1 MRAIHIGGA
10 MDENEIRT
18 DRRKLLAAALL
29 TGVATNVGPGAAA
42 AAPTPEAGDA
52 AKANDRRAHAVPA
65 PQFKFAFN
73 ISLTLGEVQWLRPT
87 NQGSTRGAV
96 YVTGGKVE
104 GPDIRGVVVPQSGA
118 DWPLQRP
125 DGVLDFDARYLLRTD
140 DGVVIYMQNRGY
152 RWGKPEVMA
161 ALSRRE
167 NVDPSAYYMRTTPR
181 FEVPDG
187 RYAWM
192 SRHVFVGVAEKTP
205 QGNSI
210 NYFMIV

>member
-1 MRAIHIGGA
+1 MQ
-10 MDENEIRT
+10 T

-29 TGVATNVGPGAAA
+29 TGVTANVAPGAAA
-42 AAPTPEAGDA
+42 AAGTAESGEA
-52 AKANDRRAHAVPA
+52 AKANAPRSRAVPV

-73 ISLTLGEVQWLRPT
+73 ISLTLGDVLWLRPT

-152 RWGKPEVMA
+152 RWGAPEVMA
-161 ALSRRE
+161 ALSRHE
-167 NVDPSAYYMRTTPR
+167 DVDSGAYYMRTAPK
-181 FEVPDG
+181 FDVPEG

>member
-1 MRAIHIGGA
+1 MK
-10 MDENEIRT
+10 T
-18 DRRKLLAAALL
+18 DRRKLLAAAFL
-29 TGVATNVGPGAAA
+29 TGMTTNVAAGAAA
-42 AAPTPEAGDA
+42 AQTTEAGDA
-52 AKANDRRAHAVPA
+52 AKASGPRSRAVPG

-73 ISLTLGEVQWLRPT
+73 ISLTLGDVLWLRPT

-125 DGVLDFDARYLLRTD
+125 DGVLDFDARYLLRTE

-152 RWGKPEVMA
+152 RWGPPEVMA
-161 ALSRRE
+161 ALSRHE
-167 NVDPSAYYMRTTPR
+167 SVDPSAYYMRTAPR
-181 FEVPDG
+181 FDVPEG
-187 RYAWM
+187 RYTWM

-210 NYFMIV
+210 NYFMLI

>member
-1 MRAIHIGGA
+1 MK
-10 MDENEIRT
+10 T

-29 TGVATNVGPGAAA
+29 TGATTNVVPGAALA
-42 AAPTPEAGDA
+42 ARTTEAAGDA
-52 AKANDRRAHAVPA
+52 EKANGPRSHAVSV
-65 PQFKFAFN
+65 PQLKFAFN
-73 ISLTLGEVQWLRPT
+73 ISLTLGEVHWLRPT
-87 NQGSTRGAV
+87 DQGSTRGAV

-104 GPDIRGVVVPQSGA
+104 GPDIRGVVIPQSGA

-152 RWGKPEVMA
+152 RWGPPEVMA

-167 NVDPSAYYMRTTPR
+167 NVDPSAYYMRTAPR
-181 FEVPDG
+181 FDVPAG

-210 NYFMIV
+210 NYFMLV

>member
-1 MRAIHIGGA
+1 MRIG
-10 MDENEIRT
+10 
-18 DRRKLLAAALL
+18 RRKLLAAALL
-29 TGVATNVGPGAAA
+29 TGVTTNVVAGAAPGAR
-42 AAPTPEAGDA
+42 TTEAGDA
-52 AKANDRRAHAVPA
+52 AKENAHRSHAVPV

-73 ISLTLGEVQWLRPT
+73 ISLTLGDVHWLRPT

-104 GPDIRGVVVPQSGA
+104 GPDIRGIVVPQSGA

-140 DGVVIYMQNRGY
+140 DDVVIYMQNRGY
-152 RWGKPEVMA
+152 RWGPPEVMA
-161 ALSRRE
+161 ALSRRDS
-167 NVDPSAYYMRTTPR
+167 VDPSAYYMRTAPR
-181 FEVPDG
+181 FDVPEG

-210 NYFMIV
+210 NYFMII

>member
-1 MRAIHIGGA
+1 MNQ
-10 MDENEIRT
+10 NEIRT
-18 DRRKLLAAALL
+18 NRRKLLAAALL
-29 TGVATNVGPGAAA
+29 TGVTTNVAAA
-42 AAPTPEAGDA
+42 DT
-52 AKANDRRAHAVPA
+52 AKANAPPSQPALVPK
-65 PQFKFAFN
+65 FKFAFN
-73 ISLTLGEVQWLRPT
+73 ISLTLGDVHWLRPT

-152 RWGKPEVMA
+152 RWGPPEVMA

-167 NVDPSAYYMRTTPR
+167 DVDPGAYYMRTAPK
-181 FEVPDG
+181 FDVPEG

>member
-1 MRAIHIGGA
+1 MSQ
-10 MDENEIRT
+10 NEIRT
-18 DRRKLLAAALL
+18 NRRKLLAAALL
-29 TGVATNVGPGAAA
+29 TGVTTPAIPAGEAAESAKSNAPRSA
-42 AAPTPEAGDA
+42 AVLAP
-52 AKANDRRAHAVPA
+52 K
-65 PQFKFAFN
+65 FKFAFN
-73 ISLTLGEVQWLRPT
+73 ISLTLGGVHWLRPS

-140 DGVVIYMQNRGY
+140 DDVVIYMQNRGY
-152 RWGKPEVMA
+152 RWGPPEVMA

-167 NVDPSAYYMRTTPR
+167 DVDPGAYYMRTAPK
-181 FEVPDG
+181 FDVPEG
-187 RYAWM
+187 RYGWM

-210 NYFMIV
+210 NYFMLV